1 MLSHDQIWGAID
13 ALADRYQMTPS
24 GLAKRAGLDATT
36 FNRSKRVGA
45 DGRKRWPSTESLAKI
60 LAATGANLDEF
71 ISLVARIGRQT
82 ARQRTIPL
90 IGFAQAGTGG
100 FFDDNGL
107 PSGNGWDEVA
117 FPDISDERVYALE
130 ITGESMMPLYRDG
143 DTIIVSPSA
152 QVRRGDRVV
161 VRTID
166 GEMMAKELKRKTLKT
181 VELASLNPEH
191 PDRVLQLSE
200 VSFIARVIWASQ

>member
-36 FNRSKRVGA
+36 FNRSKRVGV
-45 DGRKRWPSTESLAKI
+45 DGRERWPSTESLAKI

-71 ISLVARIGRQT
+71 ISLVASIGRQ
-82 ARQRTIPL
+82 AVRQRTIPL

-117 FPDISDERVYALE
+117 FPDISDERIYALE
-130 ITGESMMPLYRDG
+130 INGESMMPLYRDG

-152 QVRRGDRVV
+152 PVGRGDRVV

-166 GEMMAKELKRKTLKT
+166 GEVMAKELKRKTLKT

>member
-45 DGRKRWPSTESLAKI
+45 DGRERWPSTESLAKI

-71 ISLVARIGRQT
+71 ISLVASIGRQT
-82 ARQRTIPL
+82 MRQRTIPL

-130 ITGESMMPLYRDG
+130 INGESMMPLYRDG

-152 QVRRGDRVV
+152 PVRRGDRVV

-166 GEMMAKELKRKTLKT
+166 GEVMAKELKRKTLKT